1 MTRSNIHI
9 LLSNGK
15 KIKCVADSSSAP
27 EQGYIVENLIQP
39 LLNLSDAKA
48 EIKLLKEQCTMDE
61 QRTNA
66 AYRYEIN
73 LLTKRVS
80 FFEETYDYG
89 KSRFNRGEDITER
102 YDEYLVMIKG

>member
-9 LLSNGK
+9 ILTNGK

-27 EQGYIVENLIQP
+27 EMGYIVEELILP
-39 LLNLSDAKA
+39 LFTMENSADELS
-48 EIKLLKEQCTMDE
+48 LLKEHCTMDE
-61 QRTNA
+61 QRSNA
-66 AYRYEIN
+66 DYRYEIN

-89 KSRFNRGEDITER
+89 KGRFNRGEDITER
-102 YDEYLVMIKG
+102 YDNYLVAIKS